1 MRDAEGNA
9 SRCFSPS
16 LSPSLS
22 LSLAGVLLAQAET
35 KTYFVDLS
43 GYPQWLVVLVGT
55 LAVVL
60 ILWIMMKLLKWTLW
74 ILLFCVL
81 IGGLLWALWLL
92 FN

>member
-1 MRDAEGNA
+1 M
-9 SRCFSPS
+9 
-16 LSPSLS
+16 
-22 LSLAGVLLAQAET
+22 LLAQAET